1 MENSQGR
8 RPNEVAGFGNMN
20 TNYSWPN
27 ELTQDIEIPV
37 PRVVRIVRTVRAG
50 LRATAMA
57 STLRTV
63 TSMTKS
69 RESSFQ
75 IAEFSIDHPILA
87 DARVIKTH
95 DRISLVTGPV
105 QKMAMTNFVSTLCLV
120 LLCSAIF
127 LGSST
132 LAAAQDSG
140 LDGTYILDET
150 DSDNV
155 NEVIEDAAGKLNF
168 LTRDIARGRLKK
180 LNPAYRQ
187 VVITSSPNEISVT
200 VDNQPPLRTP
210 AKGAPVAWVG
220 PDGGK
225 VNASMQL
232 AGRRLAQTFTSADG
246 RRVNDYT
253 LSPDGRTLTMQV
265 TETSPQL
272 SQTITYKQ
280 VYRRVS

>member
-1 MENSQGR
+1 
-8 RPNEVAGFGNMN
+8 
-20 TNYSWPN
+20 
-27 ELTQDIEIPV
+27 
-37 PRVVRIVRTVRAG
+37 
-50 LRATAMA
+50 
-57 STLRTV
+57 
-63 TSMTKS
+63 
-69 RESSFQ
+69 
-75 IAEFSIDHPILA
+75 
-87 DARVIKTH
+87 
-95 DRISLVTGPV
+95 
-105 QKMAMTNFVSTLCLV
+105 MAMTNFVSTLRLV

-127 LGSST
+127 LGSRAVT
-132 LAAAQDSG
+132 AAQESG

-150 DSDNV
+150 DSDSI
-155 NEVIEDAAGKLNF
+155 NEVIENTVGKLNV

-187 VVITSSPNEISVT
+187 VAIASSANEISVT

-210 AKGAPVAWVG
+210 AKGTPVAWVG
-220 PDGGK
+220 PDGAK

-232 AGRRLAQTFTSADG
+232 ADRRLAQTFTSADG

-265 TETSPQL
+265 TETSPGL